1 MGEYKDYL
9 VRATAADGAVRAFA
23 CTTRDTVEE
32 ARRDHNMSPV
42 ATAAVGRLLSA
53 GAMMGAMMKN
63 DSDVLTLQIKCS
75 GPIGSLVVTAD
86 SKGNVKGYAGNPL
99 VMLPANNL
107 GKLDVGG
114 ALDQGVLN
122 VIKDLGL
129 KEPYCGQTILQTGE
143 IAEDLTYYFAVSE
156 QVPSSVGL
164 GVLMEKNNTVKEAG
178 GFIIQLMP
186 FASEEVI
193 GKLEENLSKIQ
204 SVTKMLEAG
213 MTPED
218 ILRTVL
224 WGLDV
229 DIKAEMPVRFFC
241 DCTKA
246 KVEKALTSVGKK
258 DLNAMID
265 DGEDIEVKCHFC
277 NTAYNF
283 TVEELR
289 RLCEAA
295 K

>member
-1 MGEYKDYL
+1 M
-9 VRATAADGAVRAFA
+9 
-23 CTTRDTVEE
+23 
-32 ARRDHNMSPV
+32 
-42 ATAAVGRLLSA
+42 
-53 GAMMGAMMKN
+53 
-63 DSDVLTLQIKCS
+63 
-75 GPIGSLVVTAD
+75 
-86 SKGNVKGYAGNPL
+86 
-99 VMLPANNL
+99 
-107 GKLDVGG
+107 
-114 ALDQGVLN
+114 
-122 VIKDLGL
+122 
-129 KEPYCGQTILQTGE
+129 
-143 IAEDLTYYFAVSE
+143 
-156 QVPSSVGL
+156 GL

-224 WGLDV
+224 EGLDV